1 MPLAAPP
8 LPERIR
14 TLAATS
20 RAAQL
25 VVDGVRCPV
34 SGAADSRGRPVLL
47 VRPGEVLHGLR
58 GDAVVSV
65 SLAATR
71 RLGEVE
77 HPRGLIEVQGWA
89 EAVPEDEAREAAVAI
104 SAHSADE
111 GLFEALE
118 RYGSPE
124 APRLLRLDVG
134 QVVYLTGE
142 ESGTLDADEY
152 LDASPDPLAEVAE
165 QVLAHVNGSHR
176 PQLAA
181 GVGRLLGLPAESA
194 WLWELDRYGATVR
207 LGDDDP
213 ALVRFP
219 WPVPAGTGLCLETAL
234 RAILCTC

>member
-8 LPERIR
+8 LPERVR

-25 VVDGVRCPV
+25 IVDGARSPVRGTV
-34 SGAADSRGRPVLL
+34 DSRGRPVLL
-47 VRPGEVLHGLR
+47 VRPGERLHGLR

-65 SLAATR
+65 NLTAMR
-71 RLGEVE
+71 WLGEVE

-89 EAVPEDEAREAAVAI
+89 EAVPEGEAREAAVAI
-104 SAHSADE
+104 SAHTADE

-118 RYGSPE
+118 RYGSPD

-142 ESGTLDADEY
+142 ESGVLDADEY
-152 LDASPDPLAEVAE
+152 LEASPDPLSEVAE

-181 GVGRLLGLPAESA
+181 GVGRLLGRPAESV

-207 LGDDDP
+207 LEDED
-213 ALVRFP
+213 ASLVRFP
-219 WPVPAGTGLCLETAL
+219 WPVPAGTGSCLETAL
-234 RAILCTC
+234 RAILCAC